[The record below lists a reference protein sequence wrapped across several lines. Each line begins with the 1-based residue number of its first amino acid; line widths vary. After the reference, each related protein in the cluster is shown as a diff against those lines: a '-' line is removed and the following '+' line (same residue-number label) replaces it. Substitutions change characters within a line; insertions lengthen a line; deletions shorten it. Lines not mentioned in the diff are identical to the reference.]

1 MRATSL
7 KEDVQRWKTIGDG
20 QFRVRFCVVLSFFF
34 FFFTNFFLRIL
45 YLLFSLVARA
55 RARVWLRCFRGVRQ

>member
-20 QFRVRFCVVLSFFF
+20 QFRVRFCVVLSLSLS
-34 FFFTNFFLRIL
+34 FLNLFLHIL
-45 YLLFSLVARA
+45 YLFFSLVARA
-55 RARVWLRCFRGVRQ
+55 RVCGCVAFAAFGSDE